1 MKRKYWS
8 LGALWI
14 YSTILL
20 SAQEVRVHT
29 IGDSTMADYVENTT
43 RTRGWGEMFQ
53 EFFYPEVE
61 VINYARGGR
70 SSRSFYQEGRWEK
83 VKNNLR
89 KGDYVLIQFAHND
102 E

>member
-8 LGALWI
+8 LGALWL

-61 VINYARGGR
+61 VINYAGEDAVHVHSIRKEDGR
-70 SSRSFYQEGRWEK
+70 R
-83 VKNNLR
+83 
-89 KGDYVLIQFAHND
+89 
-102 E
+102 

>member
-43 RTRGWGEMFQ
+43 RTRG
-53 EFFYPEVE
+53 
-61 VINYARGGR
+61 
-70 SSRSFYQEGRWEK
+70 
-83 VKNNLR
+83 
-89 KGDYVLIQFAHND
+89 KGA
-102 E
+102 